1 MNADQPTSEIAHE
14 LSLAISRL
22 RARLR
27 GEQTMVSRGLTIS
40 QLSALGRVVEAG
52 TITTSDLASAEHV
65 RVQSMAET
73 IRLLRTDE
81 LITSTPDPNDG
92 RKKLLSATDIGR
104 ALIDTVVKSRRDWLA
119 QAIDHQIT
127 ATERETLIA
136 ATSILAQLA
145 DRRDA
150 SVPVYERAK

>member
-1 MNADQPTSEIAHE
+1 MNVDRPTSEIAHE

-27 GEQTMVSRGLTIS
+27 AEQTMASRGLTIS

-52 TITTSDLASAEHV
+52 TITTSNLASAEHV

-73 IRLLRTDE
+73 IRLLRADE
-81 LITSTPDPNDG
+81 LITSAPDPNDG
-92 RKKLLSATDIGR
+92 RKKLLSATNVGC

-127 ATERETLIA
+127 ATERETLFA
-136 ATSILAQLA
+136 ATTILTQLA
-145 DRRDA
+145 DIRGA
-150 SVPVYERAK
+150 SVSVDERAR